1 MTEQEAIIIDPE
13 ENPMIAGAKRA
24 INAVRITLGVGGLVA
39 LVIGLLIL
47 FNPVGSGVVAMQ
59 IVTVIFAIYFVIA
72 GLVYIGSMVFSRDM
86 SGWRRVGYA
95 LLGLLYLI
103 AGIVAFGNINAFA
116 AVLAT
121 FLAIFIGVV
130 WVFEGVLAF
139 TTVKQSPAKALTVI
153 YGIVSIIAGIVLIF
167 SPIFGAVTLWII
179 LGISLIVMGLVQII
193 RAFQMKLK

>member
-1 MTEQEAIIIDPE
+1 
-13 ENPMIAGAKRA
+13 MIAGAKRA

-39 LVIGLLIL
+39 LVVGLLIL

-139 TTVKQSPAKALTVI
+139 TAVKQSPAKALTVI

-179 LGISLIVMGLVQII
+179 LGISLVVMGLVQII

>member
-1 MTEQEAIIIDPE
+1 MTEHETLITGPE
-13 ENPMIAGAKRA
+13 ENPMIVGAKRA
-24 INAVRITLGVGGLVA
+24 VNAVRVALGVGGLVA
-39 LVIGLLIL
+39 LVIGLIIL

-59 IVTVIFAIYFVIA
+59 IVAVIVAIYFVIA
-72 GLVYIGSMVFSRDM
+72 GLVYIGSMVFSREM

-103 AGIVAFGNINAFA
+103 AGIVAFGNINTFA

-139 TTVKQSPAKALTVI
+139 TSVKQSPAKALTVI

-167 SPIFGAVTLWII
+167 SPLFAVVALWII
-179 LGISLIVMGLVQII
+179 LGVSLVLMGLVQIV
-193 RAFQMKLK
+193 RAFKMKTH